1 MFQATIKTRID
12 YARLLECA
20 YPEANPNYIQAYGE
34 GPNTL
39 WDNFDYSGI
48 SYTYLTELNDIE
60 AQDQMDL
67 RSVDSIVH
75 ELVSKVFLPRNYRS
89 EAFSFEGE
97 DDTVEDPTN
106 LFAHEE
112 ARDWAYL
119 FIGNINLVTPKYA
132 KAIAD
137 LRTKVKGLYDNL
149 ERTISNDRSYVGTPQ
164 TPIDMDTVLT
174 HLTDYTRNVQ
184 TSDDPVTTLAQR
196 LLDARNAL
204 SGLYEAWY
212 NEFKGRMGL

>member
-20 YPEANPNYIQAYGE
+20 YPADKPELIQAYAQS
-34 GPNTL
+34 PQAL
-39 WDNFDYSGI
+39 WDNFDYMRIG
-48 SYTYLTELNDIE
+48 YTYLTESENDE
-60 AQDQMDL
+60 AAKQMDL
-67 RSVDSIVH
+67 RSADSIVH
-75 ELVSKVFLPRNYRS
+75 ELVSKVFLLRNYRS

-97 DDTVEDPTN
+97 DDTLEDPTS
-106 LFAHEE
+106 LFAHDE

-119 FIGNINLVTPKYA
+119 FIANINLVTPKYA

-137 LRTKVKGLYDNL
+137 LRSKVKGLYDDL
-149 ERTISNDRSYVGTPQ
+149 KRTITNDRSYVGTPQ
-164 TPIDMDTVLT
+164 TPIDMQTVLT
-174 HLTDYTRNVQ
+174 HLTDYTRNKQ
-184 TSDDPVTTLAQR
+184 ESDDPVTTLAQR